1 MDNYHSI
8 SVMNLNEDQAKQ
20 ELERLSD
27 DISRHDDLYHG
38 QDNPAISDAEYDK
51 LRNRNKKIEARF
63 PHLALHNGP
72 ETKVGA
78 TPPSA
83 SGFVKVAH
91 AKPMLSLDNAFGPD
105 DVFEFITKV
114 KRFLNLSSDDDFL
127 LMAEPKI
134 DGLSASLR
142 YEKGILVQGLTRGDG
157 KVGENITRNLKTI
170 DDIPKKLVGNGWPD
184 VLEIRGEVYMA
195 KEDFFA
201 LNAQQEQA
209 GKPPFANP
217 RNAAAGSLRQL
228 NSDIT
233 AARNLHFFAYGWGEV
248 SENFGDTQWACFQ
261 RMRDWGFIINDLA
274 VICDDGHAAL
284 AQYDKIGKI
293 RARLNYDIDGVVYKV
308 NRLDLQERLGMV
320 ARAPRW
326 AIAHKFP
333 AEKARTTLRAVDYQ
347 VGRTGVITPVAR
359 LDPVTVGGVVVSNAT
374 LHNADEI
381 ARLGLKI
388 GDEVIIQRAGDVI
401 PQVVEVAKTTD
412 NSQPIIFPENCPSC
426 DSHLE
431 REEDEVAWRCSGGL
445 ICPAQRVERLRHF
458 VSRNAFDIDGLGK
471 KQIAFFFREGMI
483 TSPADIFTLEQKDAE
498 GLTRLKNR
506 DGWGEL
512 SVANLWHAINAK
524 RTITM
529 DRFLFALGIHHIG
542 QQNARL
548 LCLNY
553 LNMAAFNAA
562 IDAAQDGDSEA
573 RSELLNIDGIGPKVA
588 ESLISFFDEP
598 HNIQV
603 LDHLLAQV
611 TVEDFEAPDMSA
623 SPVAGKI
630 IVFTGSLEKMTRQEA
645 KASAEK
651 LGARVSGSVSKKTD
665 LLIAGPGAGSKL
677 KKATA
682 LGVKTLT
689 EDAWLD
695 LIGADPKREL

>member
-1 MDNYHSI
+1 
-8 SVMNLNEDQAKQ
+8 MNLNEDQARK
-20 ELERLSD
+20 ELELLAQE
-27 DISRHDDLYHG
+27 ISHHDELYHG
-38 QDNPAISDAEYDK
+38 KDTPVVSDAEYDE
-51 LRNRNKKIEARF
+51 LRKRNKNIIERF
-63 PHLALHNGP
+63 PQLKNLFDT
-72 ETKVGA
+72 ETKVGS
-78 TPPSA
+78 TPSNS
-83 SGFVKVAH
+83 SGFEKIAH

-105 DVFEFITKV
+105 DVFEFVAKV
-114 KRFLNLSSDDDFL
+114 KRFLNLSNDDEL
-127 LMAEPKI
+127 VLMAEPKI

-142 YEKGILVQGLTRGDG
+142 YEKGKLTQGLTRGDG
-157 KVGENITRNLKTI
+157 KVGENITVNLKTI
-170 DDIPKKLVGNGWPD
+170 DDIPKRLKGNDWPE

-201 LNAQQEQA
+201 LNAKQEAA

-233 AARNLHFFAYGWGEV
+233 AERNLHFFAYAWGEI
-248 SENFGDTQWACFQ
+248 SEEFGKTQWDCLRKMQ
-261 RMRDWGFIINDLA
+261 EWGFVINDLA
-274 VICDDGHAAL
+274 KRCDDGDAAI
-284 AQYDKIGKI
+284 AQYENIGKI
-293 RARLNYDIDGVVYKV
+293 RSSLQYDIDGVVYKV
-308 NRLDLQERLGMV
+308 DRLDLQERLGMV

-333 AEKARTTLRAVDYQ
+333 AEKARTTIRSVDYQ

-381 ARLGLKI
+381 ARLGIKI
-388 GDEVIIQRAGDVI
+388 DDEVIIQRAGDVI
-401 PQVVEVAKTTD
+401 PQVVEVAKT
-412 NSQPIIFPENCPSC
+412 NENNLPINFPENCPSC

-458 VSRNAFDIDGLGK
+458 VSRKAFDIDGLGK
-471 KQIAFFFREGMI
+471 KQIEFFFNEGMV
-483 TSPADIFTLEQKDAE
+483 TSPVDIFTLQEKDAE
-498 GLTRLKNR
+498 GITRLKNR

-512 SVANLWHAINAK
+512 SVANLWNAIDAK
-524 RTITM
+524 RTMTM
-529 DRFLFALGIHHIG
+529 DRFIFALGIHHVG

-553 LNMAAFNAA
+553 LTITAFSEAVT
-562 IDAAQDGDSEA
+562 AAQNPDSEA
-573 RSELLNIDGIGPKVA
+573 YSELLNIDGIGPKVA
-588 ESLISFFDEP
+588 DTLISFFAEP

-603 LDHLLAQV
+603 FNGLLEQV
-611 TVEDFEAPDMSA
+611 TVEAFEAPDMGN

-630 IVFTGSLEKMTRQEA
+630 VVFTGSMEKMTRQEA

-677 KKATA
+677 KKAIA
-682 LGVKTLT
+682 LGVKTLSE
-689 EDAWLD
+689 EDWLD
-695 LIGADPKREL
+695 LIR